1 MTRQCWGR
9 RLEARLREQAADS
22 NTAVA
27 VAAVVAAAVAATAAT
42 AAVAVAAS
50 AVAGA
55 ESGDFRRAGGVTRAG
70 PALCHTKAL

>member
-42 AAVAVAAS
+42 AAVATA
-50 AVAGA
+50 AGA